1 MFRLMATNHPDVLTS
16 VFGDGFDGFGKML
29 ALQKAEQLQWCH
41 AIQDGSGRAVAEPWK
56 SRFFALG
63 QTPEFQAIQLAQAE
77 DFHKEAIAMCER
89 FGVVT
94 ERALALMFDIRVQ
107 NGAIASAEE
116 AKIRADFAAIPANA
130 DPMEAEV
137 LRLRS
142 IANRRAEAANPAF
155 REDVRRRKLT
165 IANGAGTV
173 HGVAYDLE
181 TQFGIR
187 LLPMQ
192 G

>member
-1 MFRLMATNHPDVLTS
+1 MEYRAGHAST
-16 VFGDGFDGFGKML
+16 DGFGKML

-41 AIQDGSGRAVAEPWK
+41 GIQDGSGRIVAEPWK

-63 QTPEFQAIQLAQAE
+63 QTPEFQAIQLTQAE
-77 DFHKEAIAMCER
+77 SFHQDALAMCR
-89 FGVVT
+89 HFGVVT

-107 NGAIASAEE
+107 NGSISSEVE
-116 AKIRADFAAIPANA
+116 TKIRADFAAFPAGITPV
-130 DPMEAEV
+130 DAEV

-142 IANRRAEAANPAF
+142 IANRRAEAANPTSV
-155 REDVRRRKLT
+155 EDVRRRKLT
-165 IANGAGTV
+165 IANGVGVV

-187 LLPMQ
+187 LQPVQ